1 MPSNGIEE
9 PMRLHLGD
17 GWVRAAGMLVL
28 GLLIASNAWAGGL
41 RCSFGEVVVSNLK
54 IGKSY
59 SLSTLAHLPLAITN
73 TDTQPTTVR
82 VDALVPGDSELK
94 QGAQAIPSATWAK
107 AQPDSFVLA
116 PNESRSVELMLS
128 IPDDEALFGKKFE
141 VIYWSHTLAQA
152 GNLLAYGLKSR
163 VIFTVD
169 LARDTSAA
177 APTGELGITLTPFE
191 VVLHDATAGHEYA
204 LEDAGHHPITV
215 KNISDHPLNLELQVQ
230 GPQDAGIGA
239 VKGFDDLP
247 ASARVKLTADA
258 LSLAPG
264 EEKPVTGTV
273 SFPKDA
279 SIKGRKFV
287 GVLSATV
294 VGNPVRTQIQSRIYV
309 HAK

>member
-1 MPSNGIEE
+1 
-9 PMRLHLGD
+9 MRLHLGER
-17 GWVRAAGMLVL
+17 WVRAASMLVL
-28 GLLIASNAWAGGL
+28 GLLVASNVWAGGL
-41 RCSFGEVVVSNLK
+41 RCSFGEVVVDNLK

-59 SLSTLAHLPLAITN
+59 SLITLAHLPLVITN
-73 TDTQPTTVR
+73 TDTQPSTVR

-94 QGAQAIPSATWAK
+94 QGAAAIPSASWAS

-116 PNESRSVELMLS
+116 PNQSRPVELMLS

-169 LARDTSAA
+169 PARDTSST
-177 APTGELGITLTPFE
+177 APTGELGITLKPSE
-191 VVLHDATAGHEYA
+191 IVLHDAAAGHEYA
-204 LEDAGHHPITV
+204 LEDAAHHPIEV
-215 KNISDHPLNLELQVQ
+215 KNVSDHRVDLELHVQ
-230 GPQDAGIGA
+230 GPQDAGIGT
-239 VKGFDDLP
+239 VKGCDDLL
-247 ASARVKLTADA
+247 AAGQVHLMADT

-264 EEKPVTGTV
+264 EEKPVTGRV
-273 SFPKDA
+273 SFAKGT

-287 GVLSATV
+287 AVLSASV
-294 VGNPVRTQIQSRIYV
+294 VGNAVRTQIQSRIYV